1 MTEHR
6 DWGKHRNAILS
17 KVDKGWALTAIAAHY
32 MVSFKT
38 IKRLVD
44 GWRPPAQG
52 GDTKCADIVPPAQLA
67 EPEPAPA
74 PIEHQAPA
82 PPALEPP
89 ASGNRDNTE
98 RNARIIELAKEGLSA
113 GKIAL
118 RMAPLTRSAVI
129 GVLHR
134 AGISTKGGKGGKR
147 AKPLGFVP
155 QVATGGMSHAWGAG
169 KHHNALVFAGGTK
182 GSAKPPISRDKLNQ
196 KAPETA
202 VAFEDRKGC
211 RWPYGDPREGPLLY
225 CNAPRCSVRI
235 AGLVQPTEYCAEHW
249 ALRRSSAYTKIINVA

>member
-44 GWRPPAQG
+44 GWRPPA
-52 GDTKCADIVPPAQLA
+52 APIAAAVP

-82 PPALEPP
+82 PP

-113 GKIAL
+113 GKIGL
-118 RMAPLTRSAVI
+118 RMGGLSRSAVI

-134 AGISTKGGKGGKR
+134 AGISTKGGKGGTR
-147 AKPLGFVP
+147 ARPLALAP
-155 QVATGGMSHAWGAG
+155 KVASGGTSHAWGAG

-182 GSAKPPISRDKLNQ
+182 GGAKPPISRDKLNM

-202 VAFEDRKGC
+202 VPFEDRKGC

-225 CNAPRCSVRI
+225 CNAPRCSVRTG
-235 AGLVQPTEYCAEHW
+235 GLVQTTEYCAEHW